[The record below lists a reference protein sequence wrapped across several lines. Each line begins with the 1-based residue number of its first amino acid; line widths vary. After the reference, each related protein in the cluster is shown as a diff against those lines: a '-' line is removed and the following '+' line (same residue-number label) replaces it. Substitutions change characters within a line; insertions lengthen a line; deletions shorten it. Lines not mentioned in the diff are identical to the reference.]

1 MRHYHNK
8 LFEVAI
14 IQTLKPLTMTSLI
27 LSHLVNGVVYCVE
40 VLLLCELCETELILA
55 SATLCIHTLEEV
67 CLGIPNYLTEELC
80 ELSSVLCLLPSV
92 ALVSLS
98 DLWITLAVCLTAH
111 SKVHTYLCTLTH
123 KVVLKT
129 LKELCISALAI
140 TEDVLCYELK
150 VTALLL
156 NLYKLICRNFAKWA
170 TLWCLITLV
179 NITAYCATNFLS
191 PSCKILICYTF
202 VLFPTAKVKTFFQI
216 SKFFFLIL

>member
-1 MRHYHNK
+1 MLPFHAK
-8 LFEVAI
+8 LFEVAVV
-14 IQTLKPLTMTSLI
+14 QTLKTLSMTSLI
-27 LSHLVNGVVYCVE
+27 LSHLVNGVVYGVK
-40 VLLLCELCETELILA
+40 VLLLSELCKTELILA
-55 SATLCIHTLEEV
+55 SAALSVHTLEEV
-67 CLGIPNYLTEELC
+67 GLGVPNYLTEELC

-156 NLYKLICRNFAKWA
+156 NL
-170 TLWCLITLV
+170 
-179 NITAYCATNFLS
+179 
-191 PSCKILICYTF
+191 
-202 VLFPTAKVKTFFQI
+202 
-216 SKFFFLIL
+216 